1 MMIDFV
7 HMRRANYFL
16 WQGQPEAESWVPATY
31 TRRDLEAGPPNV
43 VMLFI
48 RQPDRRWLIALS
60 SLRGRRRFFC
70 YQKRPRLA
78 AASCSLSP
86 ERVPNAT

>member
-48 RQPDRRWLIALS
+48 RQPDRR
-60 SLRGRRRFFC
+60 
-70 YQKRPRLA
+70 
-78 AASCSLSP
+78 
-86 ERVPNAT
+86 